1 MTSAPSVP
9 SGPPATPPHKVCY
22 LSRRKGWTD
31 PARPHRP
38 VSEVNLLAVYLESR
52 VWTLE
57 PAWAAVFGN
66 LIPPTVARAYRT
78 ATARVPVSE
87 SEIRVLRE
95 LADRLDVELRV
106 VD

>member
-1 MTSAPSVP
+1 M
-9 SGPPATPPHKVCY
+9 
-22 LSRRKGWTD
+22 
-31 PARPHRP
+31 
-38 VSEVNLLAVYLESR
+38 
-52 VWTLE
+52 
-57 PAWAAVFGN
+57 FGN

-87 SEIRVLRE
+87 SEIRILRE